1 MSSTPAP
8 ELVLARDAGAITVTV
23 PGHRLRLTAA
33 EAATVLAELLADDH
47 AACTIPLEP
56 TGPVFPGSP
65 AATAQPP
72 AVSSSAAPRPA
83 PRPTPPP
90 APAAPAA
97 PAPVDAGA
105 ASSSASVYTTST
117 NGTPAPDLP
126 LTAFD
131 AFTEGGGDV
140 YLIPTARDWVARLG
154 ATDDEIVETIE
165 NPVEEWLTDNAEVV
179 CAVGVRIGV
188 KVSTSDGAVLAICR
202 ARDMER
208 FRPHRLATA
217 VPRGRGGSGR
227 RYPTDTAALLRLL
240 DERGFTVAT
249 RGSGHYGVQPRGWP
263 DDQFVTIPRTP
274 SDSRSLINSIKQ
286 IERTF
291 QVPLT

>member
-33 EAATVLAELLADDH
+33 EAATVLAELLADNH
-47 AACTIPLEP
+47 ATCTIPLEP

-65 AATAQPP
+65 AATTQPP
-72 AVSSSAAPRPA
+72 VSRSAAPRPA

-90 APAAPAA
+90 ALAAPA

-105 ASSSASVYTTST
+105 ARSSASVYTTST
-117 NGTPAPDLP
+117 NGRSGAGVP

-131 AFTEGGGDV
+131 AFADGGGDV
-140 YLIPTARDWVARLG
+140 YLIPTARDWAARLG

-165 NPVEEWLTDNAEVV
+165 SPAEEWLTDNAEVV
-179 CAVGVRIGV
+179 CAVGARIGV
-188 KVSTSDGAVLAICR
+188 KVSTSDGAVLAVCR

-208 FRPHRLATA
+208 FRPHHLATA

-240 DERGFTVAT
+240 DERGFTVEN
-249 RGSGHYGVQPRGWP
+249 RGSGHYGVRPGGWP

-274 SDSRSLINSIKQ
+274 SDGRSLLNSIKQ

-291 QVPLT
+291 QVSLACI

>member
-1 MSSTPAP
+1 MNPTPAP
-8 ELVLARDAGAITVTV
+8 ELVLARNAGAITVTV

-56 TGPVFPGSP
+56 TGPVLPGSP
-65 AATAQPP
+65 VATTQPS
-72 AVSSSAAPRPA
+72 AVSSSTAPRPA

-90 APAAPAA
+90 APA
-97 PAPVDAGA
+97 PVGAEA

-117 NGTPAPDLP
+117 TGTPAPALP

-131 AFTEGGGDV
+131 AFTDGGGDV
-140 YLIPTARDWVARLG
+140 YLIPTARDWAARLG

-165 NPVEEWLTDNAEVV
+165 NPVDEWLTDTAEVV
-179 CAVGVRIGV
+179 CAVGSRIGV
-188 KVSTSDGAVLAICR
+188 KVSTSDGAILAVCR
-202 ARDMER
+202 AHDMDR

-240 DERGFTVAT
+240 DERGFTVET
-249 RGSGHYGVQPRGWP
+249 RGSGHYGVRPGGWP

-274 SDSRSLINSIKQ
+274 SDGRSLINSIKQ

-291 QVPLT
+291 QVSLA

>member
-1 MSSTPAP
+1 MNPTPAP
-8 ELVLARDAGAITVTV
+8 ELVLARNAGAITVTV

-56 TGPVFPGSP
+56 TGPVLPGSP
-65 AATAQPP
+65 AATTQPS
-72 AVSSSAAPRPA
+72 AVSSSTAPRPA

-90 APAAPAA
+90 APA
-97 PAPVDAGA
+97 PVGAEA

-117 NGTPAPDLP
+117 TGTPAPALP

-131 AFTEGGGDV
+131 AFTDGGGDV
-140 YLIPTARDWVARLG
+140 YLIPTARDWAARLG

-165 NPVEEWLTDNAEVV
+165 NPVDEWLTDTAEVV
-179 CAVGVRIGV
+179 CAVGSRIGV
-188 KVSTSDGAVLAICR
+188 KVSTSDGAVLAVCR
-202 ARDMER
+202 VHDMDR

-240 DERGFTVAT
+240 DERGFTVEA
-249 RGSGHYGVQPRGWP
+249 RGSGHYGVRPGGWP

-274 SDSRSLINSIKQ
+274 SDGRSLINSIKQ

-291 QVPLT
+291 QVSLA

>member
-8 ELVLARDAGAITVTV
+8 ELALARDAGAITVTV
-23 PGHRLRLTAA
+23 PGHHLRLTAA

-90 APAAPAA
+90 APAAPA
-97 PAPVDAGA
+97 PVDAG
-105 ASSSASVYTTST
+105 STRPSASVYTTST

-131 AFTEGGGDV
+131 AFTDGGGDV
-140 YLIPTARDWVARLG
+140 YLIRTARDWAAQLG

-179 CAVGVRIGV
+179 CAVGARIGV
-188 KVSTSDGAVLAICR
+188 KVSTSDGAVLAVCR
-202 ARDMER
+202 AHDMDR
-208 FRPHRLATA
+208 FRPHRLSTA

-240 DERGFTVAT
+240 DERGFTVET
-249 RGSGHYGVQPRGWP
+249 RGSGHYGVRPGGWP

-274 SDSRSLINSIKQ
+274 SDGRSLLNSIKQ

-291 QVPLT
+291 QVSLA